1 MATHVIY
8 KLGPFAVPQIPGE
21 RHIRVYLPTERPDIE
36 PLPVLYMFDGQNI
49 FHDSPSYSG
58 GWYLHHAVHDL
69 TVVGKQAPVIVGID
83 HGGEHRVH
91 ELSPFVCDESR
102 GHAEHLIRWIV
113 RELRPRI
120 NKEFNVR
127 QDVGGT
133 AIGGSSMGGLA
144 ALYAHFRWSHVFGAA
159 LCMSPS
165 LWFADRKIF
174 EFVGGMP
181 TPWSSR
187 IYIDAGA
194 HEGQMLQDAE
204 QLVAHLRGRGYDD
217 ASLMWLADPYGK
229 HSEHDWRKRAPSAL
243 EFLFSGQRGEYHGT
257 SRDDESQQ
265 GMPVQAA

>member
-8 KLGPFAVPQIPGE
+8 KLGPFEVPQLPGA
-21 RHIRVYLPTERPDIE
+21 RHVRVYLPTERTDVQ

-69 TVVGKQAPVIVGID
+69 TAAGHTAPVIVGID
-83 HGGEHRVH
+83 HGNENRVH
-91 ELSPFVCDESR
+91 ELSPFACAESR
-102 GHAEHLIRWIV
+102 GEVDNMIRWIV

-120 NKEFNVR
+120 NKEFNVSH
-127 QDVGGT
+127 DVGNT

-144 ALYAHFRWSHVFGAA
+144 ALHAHFRRPDVFGAA

-165 LWFADRKIF
+165 LWFAGHQIY
-174 EFVGGMP
+174 EHLAAQP
-181 TPWSSR
+181 LPWSSR

-194 HEGQMLQDAE
+194 HEGDMLRDADR
-204 QLVAHLRGRGYDD
+204 LVHQLRGRGYDD
-217 ASLMWLADPYGK
+217 TSLMWLADPYGK

-243 EFLFSGQRGEYHGT
+243 EFLFSGKHGQYNGA
-257 SRDDESQQ
+257 SRDDD
-265 GMPVQAA
+265 PVPAGQAA